1 MNLRLELSKRFQHTL
16 QLLGFE
22 NANALV
28 FRASRP
34 EFGDYQVNGV
44 ISAAKS
50 TGMNPRS
57 LAQTVSTHSSL
68 NSLPAKLEIAGP
80 GFINVTLDRQYVED
94 LVEQRPA
101 IAPTARPER
110 IVIDYS
116 SPNIAKELHVG
127 HLRSTVIGDAV
138 ARMLRLHGH
147 DVIPQNHVGDWGTA
161 FGKLIAHLD
170 SLSESETQSL
180 SDIERL
186 YVDASSRFDSD
197 FEFANQAR
205 SAVTNLQ
212 AQRPAEMEVWR
223 RIVAKTIN
231 HMQGIYG
238 DLDVLLQRED
248 IRGESAYNAELPAVI
263 DDLNAANLLS
273 ESEGA
278 KCVYVD
284 GFFKKDDSP
293 LPMIVQKSDGGYLYH
308 TTDLA
313 AVKHRV
319 NQLRANRLMYLTDAR
334 QIHHFKHLF
343 AVARAVK
350 YAQDSVVLEHL
361 VFGSIL
367 NADGAPLKSRTGSS
381 ILLSSLIEEGI
392 ERARQVIQDRESS
405 NREVDPQEIARRIA
419 ISSIKYADLSKN
431 RINDYRFDW
440 DTMLAFEGNT
450 APYLLYAYARVCSLF
465 ERGKVSETQC
475 RHNSIKL
482 TENAERDLA
491 LAILQFQEL
500 FEQSTEERKPHHLCT
515 YLYELTVRFMRFY
528 EQCPILKG
536 TSTVQQES
544 RLGLCTKVAEI
555 LRTGLQSLGISVLDR
570 M

>member
-1 MNLRLELSKRFQHTL
+1 
-16 QLLGFE
+16 
-22 NANALV
+22 
-28 FRASRP
+28 
-34 EFGDYQVNGV
+34 V

-50 TGMNPRS
+50 TGTNPRS

-80 GFINVTLDRQYVED
+80 GFINVTLDCQYVED

-101 IAPTARPER
+101 IVPTARPES

-147 DVIPQNHVGDWGTA
+147 EVIPQNHVGDWGTA

-197 FEFANQAR
+197 FEFANRAR
-205 SAVTNLQ
+205 NAVTNLQ
-212 AQRPAEMEVWR
+212 AQRPTEMEVWR

-284 GFFKKDDSP
+284 GFFKKDGSP

-319 NQLRANRLMYLTDAR
+319 NQLRANRLMYFTDAR

-350 YAQDSVVLEHL
+350 YVQDSVELEHL

-367 NADGAPLKSRTGSS
+367 NADGAPLKSRTGDS
-381 ILLSSLIEEGI
+381 ILLSSLIQEGI
-392 ERARQVIQDRESS
+392 ERARKVIQDRKSS
-405 NREVDPQEIARRIA
+405 NREVNPQEIARRIA

-440 DTMLAFEGNT
+440 DSMLAFEGNT

-465 ERGKVSETQC
+465 ERGKVSETQS
-475 RHNSIKL
+475 RHNSVKL
-482 TENAERDLA
+482 TESTERDLA

-500 FEQSTEERKPHHLCT
+500 FEQSTEERKPHHLCS
-515 YLYELTVRFMRFY
+515 YLYELTGRFMRFY
-528 EQCPILKG
+528 EQCPILQG

-544 RLGLCTKVAEI
+544 RLGLCAKVAEI

>member
-1 MNLRLELSKRFQHTL
+1 MI
-16 QLLGFE
+16 
-22 NANALV
+22 A
-28 FRASRP
+28 
-34 EFGDYQVNGV
+34 
-44 ISAAKS
+44 AAKYA
-50 TGMNPRS
+50 GENPRT
-57 LAQTVSTHSSL
+57 LAHKVITHKSL

-80 GFINVTLDRQYVED
+80 GFINVTLDLQYLEE
-94 LVEQRPA
+94 LVEQRPT
-101 IAPTARPER
+101 ITPTNRPEH

-138 ARMLRLHGH
+138 ARMLQLIGH
-147 DVIPQNHVGDWGTA
+147 KVVPQNHVGDWGTS
-161 FGKLIAHLD
+161 FGKLIAHLN
-170 SLSESETQSL
+170 SLSDSETQSL
-180 SDIERL
+180 ADIERL

-197 FEFANQAR
+197 LEFANQAR

-212 AQRPAEMEVWR
+212 AQRPAEMAIWR
-223 RIVAKTIN
+223 RIVSQTIN
-231 HMQGIYG
+231 HMQGIYA
-238 DLDVLLQRED
+238 DLGVLLQREN
-248 IRGESAYNAELPAVI
+248 IRGESTYNNELAVVI
-263 DDLNAANLLS
+263 DDLKEANLLS
-273 ESEGA
+273 ESDGA

-284 GFFKKDDSP
+284 GFFKKDGSP

-319 NQLRANRLMYLTDAR
+319 NQLRANRLMYFTDAR

-350 YAQDSVVLEHL
+350 YTQDSVELEHL

-367 NADGAPLKSRTGSS
+367 NANGAPLKSRTGSS
-381 ILLSSLIEEGI
+381 ILLSNLIEEGI
-392 ERARQVIQDRESS
+392 ERARKVIQKRESS

-465 ERGKVSETQC
+465 ERGKVSEPQC
-475 RHNSIKL
+475 RHNGIKL
-482 TENAERDLA
+482 TEKTERDLA

-528 EQCPILKG
+528 EQCPILQG

-544 RLGLCTKVAEI
+544 RLGLCAKVAEI